1 MVYLYVN
8 KKATALFKQLRNSL
22 KLGCPL
28 KNEEHAFF
36 KNLGGKI
43 MLGDVRR
50 SDVLPDLAHAFSSPD
65 H

>member
-8 KKATALFKQLRNSL
+8 KKATVLFKQLRNSL

-43 MLGDVRR
+43 MLGAM
-50 SDVLPDLAHAFSSPD
+50 SCPILPMHSRPQITES